1 LNIAC
6 KTFETYVNY
15 ILLQLIKPVSYRNI
29 HNQVAEKPQVKALLR
44 QYGLKAKKELGQ
56 HFLTD
61 EGTLKCILSAAEL
74 SQQDI
79 VVEVGPGLG
88 ILTKRLVEIAGKVIA
103 VELDPMLASTLA
115 KRLAPFPNLRVI
127 HADILK
133 VPPSQ
138 LLKDYLTL
146 PELSQGYKYK
156 VVANLPYYITSPI
169 IHHFLEASSKPS
181 LMVIMVQKE
190 VGEAITSKP
199 SKMSLL
205 SLSVQFYSK
214 ATLIAR
220 VPAKSFYPPP
230 KVDSVI
236 LRLDTH
242 LAPPVEVSDTGSF
255 FDIIKCGFGSRR
267 KQLRNSLAQALG
279 IPPSQVISLL
289 EKAGLEPKRRAE
301 TLSLEEWRV
310 LWRIFA
316 PFRK

>member
-1 LNIAC
+1 MPL
-6 KTFETYVNY
+6 E
-15 ILLQLIKPVSYRNI
+15 LIRLVSYRNI
-29 HNQVAEKPQVKALLR
+29 YNQVTEISQVKALLR
-44 QYGLKAKKELGQ
+44 QSGLKAKKRLGQ

-61 EGTLKCILSAAEL
+61 EGALKCILSAAEL

-79 VVEVGPGLG
+79 IVEVGPGLG
-88 ILTKRLVEIAGKVIA
+88 ILTERLAEMAGEVVA
-103 VELDPMLASTLA
+103 VELDSRLASTLA
-115 KRLAPFPNLRVI
+115 KRLAPFPNVRII

-133 VPPSQ
+133 VPPPQ
-138 LLKDYLTL
+138 LLEDYLTL
-146 PELSQGYKYK
+146 TELSRSYKYK

-169 IHHFLEASSKPS
+169 IHHFLEAPLKPS

-214 ATLIAR
+214 ATLIAH

-230 KVDSVI
+230 KVDSVV

-242 LAPPVEVSDTGSF
+242 LTPPVEVSDTDSF

-279 IPPSQVISLL
+279 IPPSQVVSLL

-310 LWRIFA
+310 LWGIFA
-316 PFRK
+316 PFRE

>member
-1 LNIAC
+1 MPL
-6 KTFETYVNY
+6 E
-15 ILLQLIKPVSYRNI
+15 LIRLVSYRNI
-29 HNQVAEKPQVKALLR
+29 YNQVVEISQVKDLLR
-44 QYGLKAKKELGQ
+44 QSGLKAKKRLGQ
-56 HFLTD
+56 HFLAD
-61 EGTLKCILSAAEL
+61 EGALKCILSAAEL
-74 SQQDI
+74 SQQDTI
-79 VVEVGPGLG
+79 IEVGPGLG
-88 ILTKRLVEIAGKVIA
+88 MLTERLAEMAGEVIA
-103 VELDPMLASTLA
+103 VELDSKLASTLA

-133 VPPSQ
+133 VPPPPQ
-138 LLKDYLTL
+138 LLEDYLTL
-146 PELSQGYKYK
+146 PELSRSYEYK

-169 IHHFLEASSKPS
+169 IHHFLEAPLKPS
-181 LMVIMVQKE
+181 LMVIMVQRE

-242 LAPPVEVSDTGSF
+242 LAPPVEVSDTDSF

-279 IPPSQVISLL
+279 IPPSQVVSLL

-316 PFRK
+316 PFRE